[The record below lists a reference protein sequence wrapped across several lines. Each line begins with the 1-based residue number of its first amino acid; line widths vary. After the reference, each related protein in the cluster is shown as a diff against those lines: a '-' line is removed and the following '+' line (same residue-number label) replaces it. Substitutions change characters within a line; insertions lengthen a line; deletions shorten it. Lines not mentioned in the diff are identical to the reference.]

1 MNITDIDDKIIKK
14 AIQVCLILSVKKKI
28 SEKHKL
34 TSFWFLFKN
43 EKVKMKIYQLRGAS
57 FQEKKIIF
65 TFFIKTFC
73 YKNGYS
79 WIHDFKDTLDV
90 VV

>member
-43 EKVKMKIYQLRGAS
+43 KQKLHKGIFPNRFFACMSQFA
-57 FQEKKIIF
+57 KKKNAK
-65 TFFIKTFC
+65 TNKPHFF
-73 YKNGYS
+73 
-79 WIHDFKDTLDV
+79 
-90 VV
+90 